1 MTSKPL
7 LRQNSEL
14 RKDNIFNF
22 SLPAWVTT
30 LPDGSNFNVCQQAGA
45 CAKVCYALNGTYRF
59 PAVKA
64 AHQRNLLL
72 ARDEEE
78 EFVSQLIAELSAKK
92 FRPKNQPRDLGLES
106 HDHLTPTIQDL
117 LTHGAAAVRI
127 HDGGDF
133 FSDSYLE
140 AWLEIAR
147 TYDDIIFY
155 AYTKEVTRFRRAMD
169 VPDNFLIVYSL
180 GGKEDHLLDLEVDQH
195 ADVFPTKEALEEA
208 SYFDQETNDLLC
220 VLAPSNKIGIV
231 ANSIPSFR
239 KRQGEDTFGGMEAKL
254 TRHSRGQSQA

>member
-14 RKDNIFNF
+14 KKDNIFNF
-22 SLPAWVTT
+22 SLPAWVTQ

-45 CAKVCYALNGTYRF
+45 CAKICYATQGTYRF
-59 PAVKA
+59 PSVKA

-78 EFVSQLIAELSAKK
+78 EFVTQMLNELRGKK
-92 FRPKNQPRDLGLES
+92 FRPKQVPRDLGLDS
-106 HDHLTPTIQDL
+106 HEHLTDHIQNL
-117 LTHGAAAVRI
+117 LYVGAAAVRI

-133 FSDSYLE
+133 FSDSYLD
-140 AWLEIAR
+140 AWLEIASEV
-147 TYDDIIFY
+147 DDVIFY
-155 AYTKEVTRFRRAMD
+155 AYSKEVTRVRKARP
-169 VPDNFLIVYSL
+169 VPSNFLIVYSL

-195 ADVFPTKEALEEA
+195 ADVFPSKEALEEA
-208 SYFDQETNDLLC
+208 GYFDQESNDLLC

-231 ANSIPSFR
+231 ANNIPSFR
-239 KRQGEDTFGGMEAKL
+239 KKQGEDTFGGMEAKL
-254 TRHSRGQSQA
+254 TRHGRAA